1 MDKELLE
8 KAVTE
13 QIESCRS
20 FLAKLRRNYARG
32 LLTEEDVYQR
42 FAEHYWQAVKDVLNP
57 AGLSCS
63 VTLENLD
70 RFLED
75 YRCHAEGK
83 PLPPDGAGWLL
94 YAPHGSGVRPGA
106 APPFAAEQFFR
117 LTGAYGV
124 GPDAFLPL
132 PAGVPDP
139 RASSVHRYADCAEYS
154 IRFDAV
160 NCPEFFAD
168 PDPDGK
174 EFTLANE
181 YGLKLA
187 IRVEHAY
194 RDGEKVPFRNYFI
207 DKRAGQMAVSGTAE
221 GYTSGRVRS
230 FEIEKAGGS
239 RIRIDLSL
247 DMEDENTYFRF
258 PLWKE
263 YFGWLCDREDAFR
276 RGLLSRFREEG

>member
-83 PLPPDGAGWLL
+83 PLPPDGC
-94 YAPHGSGVRPGA
+94 YTPRTV
-106 APPFAAEQFFR
+106 
-117 LTGAYGV
+117 
-124 GPDAFLPL
+124 
-132 PAGVPDP
+132 
-139 RASSVHRYADCAEYS
+139 RASGPGPRRPSR
-154 IRFDAV
+154 
-160 NCPEFFAD
+160 
-168 PDPDGK
+168 
-174 EFTLANE
+174 
-181 YGLKLA
+181 
-187 IRVEHAY
+187 
-194 RDGEKVPFRNYFI
+194 RNSF
-207 DKRAGQMAVSGTAE
+207 SG
-221 GYTSGRVRS
+221 
-230 FEIEKAGGS
+230 
-239 RIRIDLSL
+239 
-247 DMEDENTYFRF
+247 
-258 PLWKE
+258 
-263 YFGWLCDREDAFR
+263 
-276 RGLLSRFREEG
+276 